1 MGKFSVMDYMNGESM
16 KMAQK
21 ELSKPGELTKVS
33 VFDIE
38 PNENNFYGI
47 RGIKMLKESI
57 LMLGGVQENLIL
69 VKNPSGSRYKYKALA
84 GHRRRIA
91 CMELVQEG
99 YKEYEYVPADIKSN
113 LTPAIEKG
121 ILLLTNSTQR
131 GELTD
136 YEKVMEHIETRKLIE
151 EYKKETGERGRIRE
165 MEAEY
170 LNVSQGQI
178 AIYDK
183 IINNLGNELMQYFEQ
198 GKFGITA
205 AYEIAKR
212 DPADQEMIID
222 YLGEHD
228 QINESDIKRIC
239 GSRIKGQA
247 SVEDIPELQPEKN
260 VTDSVTLEEPTENE
274 TMAADQSPDVLA
286 PTEDNIEMAVEFIF
300 DDCKDNTF
308 PKQEFDKLVECF
320 KNGCGSFNAY
330 LDQTNIFDNML
341 PFENDCVTVYLDCEY
356 YVRFIHTNETVRI
369 IKYQFWE
376 MFEKKYSWMWK
387 DEKVT
392 ETVTSKVPEKEE
404 IAEKEQITEES
415 PDCEVEQ
422 LTEDSEDIEHDEL
435 AAEYTLD
442 DVQKYIK
449 QYKKNCELCAQF
461 KEEMKGTEPYKKT
474 AIILDALKLLE
485 DKMRGEQDESDS

>member
-260 VTDSVTLEEPTENE
+260 VTDSVTSEE
-274 TMAADQSPDVLA
+274 L
-286 PTEDNIEMAVEFIF
+286 
-300 DDCKDNTF
+300 
-308 PKQEFDKLVECF
+308 
-320 KNGCGSFNAY
+320 
-330 LDQTNIFDNML
+330 
-341 PFENDCVTVYLDCEY
+341 
-356 YVRFIHTNETVRI
+356 
-369 IKYQFWE
+369 
-376 MFEKKYSWMWK
+376 KK
-387 DEKVT
+387 
-392 ETVTSKVPEKEE
+392 EKET
-404 IAEKEQITEES
+404 I
-415 PDCEVEQ
+415 
-422 LTEDSEDIEHDEL
+422 
-435 AAEYTLD
+435 Y
-442 DVQKYIK
+442 
-449 QYKKNCELCAQF
+449 
-461 KEEMKGTEPYKKT
+461 G
-474 AIILDALKLLE
+474 
-485 DKMRGEQDESDS
+485 

>member
-16 KMAQK
+16 KMAQE
-21 ELSKPGELTKVS
+21 ELSKPGELAKVS

-69 VKNPSGSRYKYKALA
+69 ARNPSGSRYKYKALA

-99 YKEYEYVPADIKSN
+99 YKEYEYVPADIKGS

-183 IINNLGNELMQYFEQ
+183 IINNLGNELMAYFEQ
-198 GKFGITA
+198 GRFGITA

-212 DPADQEMIID
+212 DPAEQEMIIE

-239 GSRIKGQA
+239 GSRIKGQV
-247 SVEDIPELQPEKN
+247 SVDDIPELQPEKN
-260 VTDSVTLEEPTENE
+260 VTDSVTLEGPTENE
-274 TMAADQSPDVLA
+274 TMAADEIPDVLA
-286 PTEDNIEMAVEFIF
+286 PTEDNIETAVEFIF

-308 PKQEFDKLVECF
+308 PKRELDKLIECF
-320 KNGCGSFNAY
+320 KNGCGSLNAY

-356 YVRFIHTNETVRI
+356 CVRFIHTNETVRI

-387 DEKVT
+387 EENVT
-392 ETVTSKVPEKEE
+392 DSVTSKV
-404 IAEKEQITEES
+404 QSVEES

-449 QYKKNCELCAQF
+449 QYKKNYELCIQF
-461 KEEMKGTEPYKKT
+461 KSEMKDTEPYKKI
-474 AIILDALKLLE
+474 AVILDALRLLE
-485 DKMRGEQDESDS
+485 DKMRGGQDEESDS

>member
-16 KMAQK
+16 KMAQE
-21 ELSKPGELTKVS
+21 ELSKPGELAKVS

-69 VKNPSGSRYKYKALA
+69 ARNPSGSRYKYKALA

-99 YKEYEYVPADIKSN
+99 YKEYEYVPADIKGS

-183 IINNLGNELMQYFEQ
+183 IINNLGNELMAYFEQ
-198 GKFGITA
+198 GRFGITA

-212 DPADQEMIID
+212 DPAEQEMIIE

-239 GSRIKGQA
+239 GSRIKGQV
-247 SVEDIPELQPEKN
+247 SVDDIPELQPEKN
-260 VTDSVTLEEPTENE
+260 VTDSVTLEGPTENE
-274 TMAADQSPDVLA
+274 TMAADEIPDVLA
-286 PTEDNIEMAVEFIF
+286 PTEDNIETAVEFIF

-308 PKQEFDKLVECF
+308 PKRELDKLIECF
-320 KNGCGSFNAY
+320 KNGCGSLNAY

-356 YVRFIHTNETVRI
+356 CVRFIHTNETVRI

-387 DEKVT
+387 EENVT
-392 ETVTSKVPEKEE
+392 DSVTSKV
-404 IAEKEQITEES
+404 QSVEES

-449 QYKKNCELCAQF
+449 QYKKNYELCIQF
-461 KEEMKGTEPYKKT
+461 KSEMKDTEPYKKT
-474 AIILDALKLLE
+474 AVILDALRLLE
-485 DKMRGEQDESDS
+485 DKMRGGQDEESDS

>member
-16 KMAQK
+16 KMAQE
-21 ELSKPGELTKVS
+21 ELSKTGELAKVS

-69 VKNPSGSRYKYKALA
+69 ARNPSGSRYKYKALA

-99 YKEYEYVPADIKSN
+99 YKEYEYVPADIKGS

-183 IINNLGNELMQYFEQ
+183 IINNLGNELMAYFEQ
-198 GKFGITA
+198 GRFGITA

-212 DPADQEMIID
+212 DPAEQEMIIE

-239 GSRIKGQA
+239 GSRIKGQV
-247 SVEDIPELQPEKN
+247 SVDDIPELQPEKN
-260 VTDSVTLEEPTENE
+260 VTDSVTLEGPTENE
-274 TMAADQSPDVLA
+274 TMAADEIPDVLA
-286 PTEDNIEMAVEFIF
+286 PTEDNIETAVEFIF

-308 PKQEFDKLVECF
+308 PKRELDKLIECF
-320 KNGCGSFNAY
+320 KNGCGSLNAY

-356 YVRFIHTNETVRI
+356 CVRFIHTNETVRI

-387 DEKVT
+387 EENVT
-392 ETVTSKVPEKEE
+392 DSVTSKV
-404 IAEKEQITEES
+404 QSVEES

-449 QYKKNCELCAQF
+449 QYKKNYELCIQF
-461 KEEMKGTEPYKKT
+461 KSEMKDTEPYKKT
-474 AIILDALKLLE
+474 AVILDALRLLE
-485 DKMRGEQDESDS
+485 DKMRGGQDEESDS